1 MPRRFV
7 LNVVLL
13 AVVAVLAA
21 MCAVLA
27 LRLGPEAR
35 GATGPVPRSA
45 GLEKVTGVRISR
57 VAVVGDGG
65 LVTVFYVVLD
75 PEKASRFQADRA
87 HSPRLSSER
96 RDGGTQRTSIMRT
109 GHQMRAGQTYY
120 LVYQNTGNAV
130 RSGETITLTY
140 GGRALHHVPVL

>member
-7 LNVVLL
+7 LNTVLL

-27 LRLGPEAR
+27 LRLGPDAR
-35 GATGPVPRSA
+35 ADAGPMPRSA
-45 GLEKVTGVRISR
+45 ALEALTGVRVSR
-57 VAVVGDGG
+57 VVVVGDGG

-75 PEKASRFQADRA
+75 PEKASRFQADRE
-87 HSPRLSSER
+87 HSPRLSSEKR
-96 RDGGTQRTSIMRT
+96 EGGTDRTSIMRT

-120 LVYQNTGNAV
+120 LVYQNTGGAV
-130 RSGETITLTY
+130 RSGEPVTLTY
-140 GGRALHHVPVL
+140 GGRALRHVPVL